1 MERVVTDKCQNCGN
15 EKRYHY
21 SEEGYANPQGKHC
34 LNGKTCF
41 VPVVVW
47 ELSEAEVKLLKEA
60 KK

>member
-1 MERVVTDKCQNCGN
+1 MKSRVLNECRVCGN
-15 EKRYHY
+15 KVDSFVHGETGNLLKARNVH
-21 SEEGYANPQGKHC
+21 K
-34 LNGKTCF
+34 F